1 MDDWEEFNEA
11 SLPEKKKK
19 GFLQSLKYAK
29 YISFKLR
36 TRKKSL

>member
-11 SLPEKKKK
+11 SLPEKKK